1 MFNNVFF
8 ENRTV
13 YEIKWKNIIEPNRPQ
28 MTVWRMRI
36 TRWIPKA
43 TNTHPGYVIFFAFPL
58 RQWLHQPATMLRY
71 TKRCV
76 KLYVC
81 TLPLLPF
88 SYGIQ

>member
-1 MFNNVFF
+1 
-8 ENRTV
+8 
-13 YEIKWKNIIEPNRPQ
+13 

-43 TNTHPGYVIFFAFPL
+43 TNAHPEYVIFIAFPL

-71 TKRCV
+71 TIRYV
-76 KLYVC
+76 TLYVC
-81 TLPLLPF
+81 TLPFLLF